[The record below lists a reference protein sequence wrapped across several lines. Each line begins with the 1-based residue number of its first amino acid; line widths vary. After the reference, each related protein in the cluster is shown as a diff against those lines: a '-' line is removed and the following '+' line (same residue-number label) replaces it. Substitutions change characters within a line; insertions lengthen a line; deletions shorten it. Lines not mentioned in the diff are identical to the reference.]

1 MFYCSNCG
9 ALEGVQSFAYK
20 YTFLLEVFTKITMLQ
35 FLKFMIIHV
44 LRKHRRFPCNIIMD
58 KNLIYI
64 DPDYNSG
71 ASEGVQLIQA
81 MFLQKNDVQGVF
93 TKQIL

>member
-9 ALEGVQSFAYK
+9 ALERVQSFAYK

-35 FLKFMIIHV
+35 FLKFMII

-71 ASEGVQLIQA
+71 ALEGVQLIQA
-81 MFLQKNDVQGVF
+81 MFLQKNDVQSVF

>member
-1 MFYCSNCG
+1 
-9 ALEGVQSFAYK
+9 
-20 YTFLLEVFTKITMLQ
+20 
-35 FLKFMIIHV
+35 
-44 LRKHRRFPCNIIMD
+44 MD

-81 MFLQKNDVQGVF
+81 MFLQKNDVQSVF
-93 TKQIL
+93 TKKQILWIIHETGDFSSYAE

>member
-35 FLKFMIIHV
+35 FLKFMII
-44 LRKHRRFPCNIIMD
+44 LRKHRRFPCNVD
-58 KNLIYI
+58 KNLMYI
-64 DPDYNSG
+64 DPNYNSG
-71 ASEGVQLIQA
+71 ASEGMQLIQA
-81 MFLQKNDVQGVF
+81 MFLQKNDVQSVF

>member
-9 ALEGVQSFAYK
+9 ALERVQSFAYK

-35 FLKFMIIHV
+35 FLKFMII

-71 ASEGVQLIQA
+71 ALEGVQLIQA

>member
-1 MFYCSNCG
+1 
-9 ALEGVQSFAYK
+9 
-20 YTFLLEVFTKITMLQ
+20 
-35 FLKFMIIHV
+35 MII
-44 LRKHRRFPCNIIMD
+44 LQKHRRFPCDVD
-58 KNLIYI
+58 KNLMYI

-81 MFLQKNDVQGVF
+81 MFLQKNDVQSVF